1 MCNVSHLIKHEM
13 SLVETLFF
21 IYHLTLYGIR
31 FHMA

>member
-1 MCNVSHLIKHEM
+1 M